1 MGRDNLQNVR
11 LFRRL
16 FIWFGGLSMKKK
28 VIKVLEKVENVI
40 YADNWQY
47 VAIYAAV
54 FYLIAVIL
62 I

>member
-1 MGRDNLQNVR
+1 LVWR
-11 LFRRL
+11 
-16 FIWFGGLSMKKK
+16 IEAMKKK
-28 VIKVLEKVENVI
+28 VIKVLEKAENVI

>member
-1 MGRDNLQNVR
+1 ME
-11 LFRRL
+11 
-16 FIWFGGLSMKKK
+16 KK
-28 VIKVLEKVENVI
+28 VIKVLEKAENVI
-40 YADNWQY
+40 YAVNWQY